1 MKELSPITP
10 AKLLCSRLAVWR
22 IALKVSYFS
31 RLLTLQSSS
40 LGDVSKTWV
49 LTGDKEADL
58 QKRQAH
64 RYVSAPSINLAKSL
78 LDLLSDP
85 RKVHLFFLFLAKK
98 VFNETGRRDLFKHM
112 RYIVL
117 ITLARLW
124 R

>member
-1 MKELSPITP
+1 M
-10 AKLLCSRLAVWR
+10 
-22 IALKVSYFS
+22 
-31 RLLTLQSSS
+31 
-40 LGDVSKTWV
+40 

-85 RKVHLFFLFLAKK
+85 RKVHLFFFLLPFLGKK

-117 ITLARLW
+117 ITLARVW